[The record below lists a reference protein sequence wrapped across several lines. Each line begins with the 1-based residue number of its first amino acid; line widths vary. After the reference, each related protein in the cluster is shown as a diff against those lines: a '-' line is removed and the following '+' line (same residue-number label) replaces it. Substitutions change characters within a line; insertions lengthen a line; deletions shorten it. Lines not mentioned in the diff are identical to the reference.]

1 MRKVV
6 VEREYC
12 NSVNI
17 LEYHEFGC
25 TAMYFTDNKF
35 TFIIFYNGT
44 WVINKYHLL
53 V

>member
-35 TFIIFYNGT
+35 TFIIFYDGT
-44 WVINKYHLL
+44 W
-53 V
+53 